1 MTKTYKEGRHEVPVL
16 RGVSL
21 AVSRGEVLAVVGPSG
36 SGKTTLLCILGCLL
50 APTSGHVMIEGA
62 VVDGGCPEEG
72 SGSPSPVDRL
82 RFPAVQPVSVADG
95 FRERPV
101 RAQPERLARAEGT
114 RGV

>member
-1 MTKTYKEGRHEVPVL
+1 MAVLEAQQVTKTYKEGRHEVPVL

-50 APTSGHVMIEGA
+50 TPTSGRGHDRRA

-72 SGSPSPVDRL
+72 CGK
-82 RFPAVQPVSVADG
+82 SVAG
-95 FRERPV
+95 RSASFSSSSTCFRR
-101 RAQPERLARAEGT
+101 
-114 RGV
+114 